1 MTALGSRGARS
12 HKSLAVPHFMRINY
26 AAKTDVGMK
35 RDNNEDNFLVYPE
48 QNVFAVFDGMGGHA
62 AGEVASAIAANE
74 VKDFFTYTGKD
85 EDATWPFKG
94 ERDRNYDENRTLTAI
109 KLANQRIIEQSEQD
123 GAKKNM
129 GTTAVMVH
137 FVERNGS
144 GPKAVVAHVGDSRV
158 YLFRGGRL
166 QRVTIDHSLVEEYL
180 RLGKITAE
188 EAKNFPQ
195 KNIILRA
202 LGQQKVVD
210 VEVNEL
216 APEPGDVFLLC
227 SDGLSGMVTDD
238 IMQAI
243 LQKANG
249 LDAAAK
255 KLIDT
260 ANANGGIDNV
270 TVILAQYLPN

>member
-1 MTALGSRGARS
+1 
-12 HKSLAVPHFMRINY
+12 MRILH

-62 AGEVASAIAANE
+62 AGEVASSIAASE
-74 VKDFFTYTGKD
+74 VREFFTFTGKD

-94 ERDRNYDENRTLTAI
+94 DRERSYDENRVVTGI
-109 KLANQRIIEQSEQD
+109 KLANARILEASEQD

-129 GTTAVMVH
+129 GTTAVLVH
-137 FVERNGS
+137 FVERNGT
-144 GPKAVVAHVGDSRV
+144 GPKAFVAHVGDSRV
-158 YLFRGGRL
+158 YLFRDARL
-166 QRVTIDHSLVEEYL
+166 QRITIDHSLVEEYL

-202 LGQQKVVD
+202 LGQQKIVD
-210 VEVNEL
+210 VEINAVQ
-216 APEPGDVFLLC
+216 PQPGDVFLLC
-227 SDGLSGMVTDD
+227 SDGLSGMVSDEM
-238 IMQAI
+238 MQAI
-243 LQKANG
+243 LQKTPN

-260 ANANGGIDNV
+260 ANANGGVDNV
-270 TVILAQYLPN
+270 TVILVQYQSG

>member
-1 MTALGSRGARS
+1 MQILHAS
-12 HKSLAVPHFMRINY
+12 KS
-26 AAKTDVGMK
+26 DVGMK
-35 RDNNEDNFLVYPE
+35 RDNNEDNLLVFPE

-62 AGEVASAIAANE
+62 AGEVASSIAANE
-74 VKDFFTYTGKD
+74 VKEFFEFTGKD

-94 ERDRNYDENRTLTAI
+94 DRERTYDENRAVTAI
-109 KLANQRIIEQSEQD
+109 KLANARIIEASEQD

-144 GPKAVVAHVGDSRV
+144 GAQALIAHVGDSRV
-158 YLFRGGRL
+158 YLFRDGRL

-180 RLGKITAE
+180 RMGKITQE

-210 VEVNEL
+210 VEINVFQ
-216 APEPGDVFLLC
+216 PQSGDIFLLC
-227 SDGLSGMVTDD
+227 SDGLSGMISDEQ
-238 IMQAI
+238 MQAI
-243 LQKANG
+243 VARNVGNLEGATR
-249 LDAAAK
+249 

-260 ANANGGIDNV
+260 ANANGGVDNV
-270 TVILAQYLPN
+270 TVILTQYQPQ

>member
-1 MTALGSRGARS
+1 
-12 HKSLAVPHFMRINY
+12 MRINY
-26 AAKTDVGMK
+26 AAKSDVGMK
-35 RDNNEDNFLVYPE
+35 RDNNEDNLLVFPE
-48 QNVFAVFDGMGGHA
+48 QNLFAVFDGMGGHA
-62 AGEVASAIAANE
+62 AGEVASAIAVSE
-74 VKDFFTYTGKD
+74 VKEFFTYTAKD
-85 EDATWPFKG
+85 EEATWPFRA
-94 ERDRNYDENRTLTAI
+94 ERDKNYDENRTLTAI

-137 FVERNGS
+137 FVERNGV
-144 GPKAVVAHVGDSRV
+144 GAKAVVAHVGDSRV
-158 YLFRGGRL
+158 YLFRDGQL

-188 EAKNFPQ
+188 EAKTFPQ

-202 LGQQKVVD
+202 LGQQKIVE

-227 SDGLSGMVTDD
+227 SDGLSGMVSDD
-238 IMQAI
+238 MMQSI
-243 LQKANG
+243 LQKSNG
-249 LDAAAK
+249 LESAVK

-270 TVILAQYLPN
+270 TVVLAQYLPS

>member
-1 MTALGSRGARS
+1 
-12 HKSLAVPHFMRINY
+12 MRILH

-62 AGEVASAIAANE
+62 AGEVASSIAASE
-74 VKDFFTYTGKD
+74 VREFFTFTGKD

-94 ERDRNYDENRTLTAI
+94 DRERTYDENRVVTGI
-109 KLANQRIIEQSEQD
+109 KLANARILEASEQD

-129 GTTAVMVH
+129 GTTAVLVH
-137 FVERNGS
+137 FVERNGA
-144 GPKAVVAHVGDSRV
+144 GPKALVAHVGDSRV
-158 YLFRGGRL
+158 YLFRQGQL
-166 QRVTIDHSLVEEYL
+166 QRITIDHSLVEEYL

-202 LGQQKVVD
+202 LGQQKIVD
-210 VEVNEL
+210 VEINAME
-216 APEPGDVFLLC
+216 PQPGDVFLLC
-227 SDGLSGMVTDD
+227 SDGLSGMVSDEM
-238 IMQAI
+238 MQAI
-243 LQKANG
+243 LQKTPN
-249 LDAAAK
+249 LETAAK

-260 ANANGGIDNV
+260 ANANGGVDNV
-270 TVILAQYLPN
+270 TVILAQYQPA

>member
-1 MTALGSRGARS
+1 
-12 HKSLAVPHFMRINY
+12 MRINY

-35 RDNNEDNFLVYPE
+35 RDNNEDNLLVFPE

-62 AGEVASAIAANE
+62 AGEVASAIAVNE
-74 VKDFFTYTGKD
+74 VKEFFTFTGKD
-85 EDATWPFKG
+85 EDATWPFKADH
-94 ERDRNYDENRTLTAI
+94 ERTYDENRTVTAI

-144 GPKAVVAHVGDSRV
+144 GAQALIAHVGDSRV
-158 YLFRGGRL
+158 YLFRDGRL

-188 EAKNFPQ
+188 EAKTFPQ

-202 LGQQKVVD
+202 LGQQKIVD
-210 VEVNEL
+210 VEVN
-216 APEPGDVFLLC
+216 AFQPHPGDIFMLC
-227 SDGLSGMVTDD
+227 SDGLSGMVSDEM
-238 IMQAI
+238 MQAI
-243 LQKANG
+243 LQKTSG

-270 TVILAQYLPN
+270 TVILAQFLPN